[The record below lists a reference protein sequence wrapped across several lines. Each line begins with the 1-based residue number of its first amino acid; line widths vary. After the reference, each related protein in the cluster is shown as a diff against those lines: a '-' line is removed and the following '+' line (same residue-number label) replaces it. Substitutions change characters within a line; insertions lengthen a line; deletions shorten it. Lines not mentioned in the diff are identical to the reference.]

1 MVCCHIFVQKSSTC
15 SKHTQ
20 NSQCTVHIT
29 YGSSDVPLL
38 QYNAEL
44 LVLLTSFEIFQ
55 ETFCGTKAHPQEKK
69 RRGKCH
75 SVCPQ
80 WLFLQYYQCVRPKI
94 NVLSVASLLKAVFHT
109 AGHCMQNANTILHE
123 EIL

>member
-69 RRGKCH
+69 GGG
-75 SVCPQ
+75 SVILYALSGFFCNT
-80 WLFLQYYQCVRPKI
+80 I
-94 NVLSVASLLKAVFHT
+94 NVSGLKLMYCRWH
-109 AGHCMQNANTILHE
+109 HY
-123 EIL
+123 